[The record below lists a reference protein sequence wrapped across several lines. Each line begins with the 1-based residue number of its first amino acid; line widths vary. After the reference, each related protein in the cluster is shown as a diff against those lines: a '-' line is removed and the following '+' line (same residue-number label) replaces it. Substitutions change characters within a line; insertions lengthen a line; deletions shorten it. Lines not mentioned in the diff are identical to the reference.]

1 MKHVAPCTGCN
12 HRPEGIRQQQAP
24 VITYTSQAVSFT
36 QFMKWNLSLTVNK
49 KKMKNIKYLYF
60 VIMTNKAT
68 SLQATLTQSQSL
80 TAVQMSELPITQQG

>member
-1 MKHVAPCTGCN
+1 M
-12 HRPEGIRQQQAP
+12 EF
-24 VITYTSQAVSFT
+24 ITNNKQ
-36 QFMKWNLSLTVNK
+36 K

-80 TAVQMSELPITQQG
+80 TVLQMSELPITRQV